1 MIKFKDLL
9 TEAETKEVKIPAN
22 IKKLI
27 NDANMLISQSE
38 DGYAIEPDG
47 TWESVYEF
55 KPVTI
60 KGRFVYIEYSEPLR
74 GTNKKT
80 KDKYSISGY
89 DIVEVLRWVIR
100 AVKKGIKKIVVGT
113 IHYIHT

>member
-27 NDANMLISQSE
+27 NDANMLINQSE

-55 KPVTI
+55 KPVTV
-60 KGRFVYIEYSEPLR
+60 KGRFVYIEYSEPYS
-74 GTNKKT
+74 GNKKT
-80 KDKYSISGY
+80 KDRYNISDY
-89 DIVEVLRWVIR
+89 DIIEVLRWVIR
-100 AVKKGIKKIVVGT
+100 AVKKGIKNKDK
-113 IHYIHT
+113 

>member
-22 IKKLI
+22 IKRLIDKANVLI
-27 NDANMLISQSE
+27 NQSE

-55 KPVTI
+55 NPITV
-60 KGRFVYIEYSEPLR
+60 KGKFVFVDYSEPYA
-74 GTNKKT
+74 GNKRT
-80 KDKYSISGY
+80 KYKYNISEY
-89 DIVEVLRWVIR
+89 DLAEVLRWVIK
-100 AVKKGIKKIVVGT
+100 AVKKGIKNKDS
-113 IHYIHT
+113 